1 MPLISQ
7 VERSAM
13 HRIVGWMKETI
24 KEEKLPFQVDA
35 DIELTSFGKKRNFP
49 DILIFTKYPNEVA
62 CLIEFKP
69 PVPYDPYDPE
79 LVDHTYDEA
88 NRAPGNFNGTCR
100 YFGTWNLNKFVLW
113 DKKEYKA
120 ESFLDMIF
128 KPYEVAD
135 AREINDIIRSSV
147 EESVKKFLRQFLK
160 ELHEIYFEIK
170 PIPALHIDELFI
182 YRLRTAIDTFFIPIS
197 EEIYKEAKRNIKLKR
212 ELRKWFAEQAWF
224 FQDKLDDYD
233 RTARQYTY
241 LIVDKVLFYNALRI
255 HKKKLDE
262 IKLDRNLTADRF
274 KKELQKYF
282 DKALEID
289 YEPIFAENFLETLP
303 LPDSIIPQIVS
314 FIDSLNHK
322 YNFSSIGYEII
333 GRVFERLIPEKERH
347 QLGQYFTRSDV
358 VDIINA
364 FCIKTADDIILDP
377 GCGAATFPIRAYS
390 LIKQKNRS
398 KSHKELLGQLY
409 GIDISKFAAHLSM
422 INLTIKD
429 LSEKENYPYVVNSDF
444 FDIFPEQLIK
454 RKYKI
459 RTPSGELAEIRIPH
473 VDVVVGNP
481 PYTRQEEME
490 SAFEEKYKEKLDTVI
505 KKDFHFSIG
514 KRSGIYSYFFIHGSR
529 FLKDG
534 GRFGFVTS
542 NSWLDVDYGK
552 YLQEFFL
559 NNHKIVAV
567 IESKVERWFEDADI
581 NTCITVLE
589 RCKDR
594 EERNNNLIRFVQL
607 KVPLKKLIP
616 LSENENERCQHINKI
631 KERILDKNEYFEDD
645 EIRVYPKNQEELFFE
660 GFDED
665 EKIYVGSKW
674 GKYIRAPEIFFV
686 IFDKGKDKL
695 IPIKKIADVRRGI
708 TTGAN
713 EFFYIT
719 KDEIKKLGIE
729 KEFWSRKI
737 KNEWVPNFV
746 IKSPREANTIDI
758 NPDYLKY
765 MLLNIHQGKIDLRK
779 KNVYKYILFGERKG
793 FEKRPTCRARG
804 EKWFDVGAKEPYP
817 ILWVKDAFSTHI
829 VYKNLYGAFADC
841 RFYEIKPFDRSDINI
856 IVGMLNSSLGILF
869 AELAGRATLGLGARD
884 IMTYEASRINIINPK
899 IIPSSKIAKIEKVIN
914 KISKREISDIF
925 KEIGA
930 SNPDEVTFKK
940 VEKDRFE
947 LDNVIFDIL
956 NLSRSQRLEVYKAVV
971 DLVKSRLEKAKSVK
985 KKSKKSKLDLEV
997 FAENIL
1003 EDTRY
1008 KELRKFPNEYLGDVE
1023 VKEKELPEGN
1033 SAEIGNDL
1041 FNGLHV
1047 KVDGE
1052 IVKCSSMEEAKY
1064 IKYAILNGNKIVK
1077 IPERKEDIARIV
1089 KKYDDLVTEIQTK
1102 AEKILKEEI
1111 KDKKLKEKIEREIDR
1126 KIFRRG

>member
-1 MPLISQ
+1 
-7 VERSAM
+7 
-13 HRIVGWMKETI
+13 MKEII

-35 DIELTSFGKKRNFP
+35 DIELISFGHKRNFP
-49 DILIFTKYPNEVA
+49 DILIFSKYPSEVA

-69 PVPYDPYDPE
+69 PFPFDPYDPG
-79 LVDHTYDEA
+79 LVDGTYEEA
-88 NRAPGNFNGTCR
+88 NRAPGNLNGTCR

-113 DKKEYKA
+113 DKKEYSA
-120 ESFLDMIF
+120 DSFLDMIY
-128 KPYEVAD
+128 KPYDVAE
-135 AREINDIIRSSV
+135 ARNINDITRAVV
-147 EESVKKFLRQFLK
+147 EESVKRFLKQFLR
-160 ELHEIYFEIK
+160 ELYEIYFEIK
-170 PIPALHIDELFI
+170 PIPTLHIDEIFI
-182 YRLRTAIDTFFIPIS
+182 YRLRTAIDTFSIPIS
-197 EEIYKEAKRNIKLKR
+197 EELFKDARKDIKFKSA
-212 ELRKWFAEQAWF
+212 LRRWFSEQGWL
-224 FQDKLDDYD
+224 FQDTLDDYD

-262 IKLDRNLTADRF
+262 IKIVRNISASEF
-274 KKELQKYF
+274 KKQLQKYF

-314 FIDSLNHK
+314 FIDSLNQK
-322 YNFSSIGYEII
+322 YSFSSIGYEII

-358 VDIINA
+358 VDFINS
-364 FCIKTADDIILDP
+364 FCIKSADDIVLDP

-390 LIKQKNRS
+390 LIRQKNKS
-398 KSHKELLGQLY
+398 KSHKEILKQLF

-429 LSEKENYPYVVNSDF
+429 LSEKENYPHIVNSDF
-444 FDIFPEQLIK
+444 FDVFPEQIIK

-459 RTPSGELAEIRIPH
+459 KTPSGELAEIRIPH
-473 VDVVVGNP
+473 VDAVVGNP

-581 NTCITVLE
+581 NTCITILE

-631 KERILDKNEYFEDD
+631 KEKILEKNEYFEDD

-674 GKYIRAPEIFFV
+674 GKYIRAPEIFFARIV
-686 IFDKGKDKL
+686 QNIRKDGLL
-695 IPIKKIADVRRGI
+695 IPLHEQAHIEYGIKS
-708 TTGAN
+708 GAN
-713 EFFYIT
+713 EFFYLFPQAI
-719 KDEIKKLGIE
+719 KKYKIEKKFIDPLIKGPKDCNKIAVHSDEINQNVLIINKDKHELKGTNILKYIKLGE
-729 KEFWSRKI
+729 D
-737 KNEWVPNFV
+737 KNFH
-746 IKSPREANTIDI
+746 
-758 NPDYLKY
+758 L
-765 MLLNIHQGKIDLRK
+765 
-779 KNVYKYILFGERKG
+779 
-793 FEKRPTCRARG
+793 RPTCASRKNWFSI
-804 EKWFDVGAKEPYP
+804 EKRKKSP
-817 ILWVKDAFSTHI
+817 ILWPNLIYTRYISPFNITKAQFGH
-829 VYKNLYGAFADC
+829 KLYGVIPKDFKFEKSLCA
-841 RFYEIKPFDRSDINI
+841 I
-856 IVGMLNSSLGILF
+856 LNSTITFLNSELYGRVNLGEGCL
-869 AELAGRATLGLGARD
+869 D
-884 IMTYEASRINIINPK
+884 
-899 IIPSSKIAKIEKVIN
+899 IEKCDLRQFPAIN
-914 KISKREISDIF
+914 LNKLTKKQMSKLDTAFKNISKREIGTIF
-925 KEIGA
+925 EELGA
-930 SNPDEVTFKK
+930 QRPEDVNLSK
-940 VEKDRFE
+940 VKKDRLE
-947 LDNVIFDIL
+947 LDNIIFDIL
-956 NLSRSQRLEVYKAVV
+956 EFSKNEKLEIYRAVI
-971 DLVKSRLEKAKSVK
+971 DLIKSRLEKATSVK
-985 KKSKKSKLDLEV
+985 KKSKKSKVDLEV

-1077 IPERKEDIARIV
+1077 IPEKKEDIARIV

-1126 KIFRRG
+1126 KIFRRS